1 MKVVERV
8 SRWIV
13 VWLSLSLLL
22 KCSALAF
29 DTISVVPK
37 VSYEQYSETLEE
49 KGRGSV

>member
-1 MKVVERV
+1 MKIVERI

-29 DTISVVPK
+29 DTASVLNK
-37 VSYEQYSETLEE
+37 VSKEETYYERKAYQIS
-49 KGRGSV
+49 